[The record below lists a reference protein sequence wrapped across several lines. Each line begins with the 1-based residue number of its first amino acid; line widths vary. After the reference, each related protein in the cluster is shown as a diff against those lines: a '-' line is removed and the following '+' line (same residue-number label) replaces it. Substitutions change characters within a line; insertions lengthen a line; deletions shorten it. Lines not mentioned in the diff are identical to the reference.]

1 MFHWKRTF
9 YKWVCECFLS
19 NSFNIKMHST
29 DFSTSPNP
37 TLIGKRFLVFCLFVC
52 FEYSRHES
60 DAICMQ
66 CILMKYERLAIGW
79 EALWWEVNT
88 AIRTISQGLFI
99 TNRINLFLLWHECVS
114 ILKNVQTSFFRS
126 HIHLQSANYWCEGTN
141 LQKKDSPDTEVEDNG
156 TRLLGEFMF

>member
-9 YKWVCECFLS
+9 FKWVCECFLS
-19 NSFNIKMHST
+19 NSFNIKMHSA

-66 CILMKYERLAIGW
+66 CILMKYE
-79 EALWWEVNT
+79 
-88 AIRTISQGLFI
+88 IRTISQGLFI

-126 HIHLQSANYWCEGTN
+126 HIHLQSDNDWCEGTN